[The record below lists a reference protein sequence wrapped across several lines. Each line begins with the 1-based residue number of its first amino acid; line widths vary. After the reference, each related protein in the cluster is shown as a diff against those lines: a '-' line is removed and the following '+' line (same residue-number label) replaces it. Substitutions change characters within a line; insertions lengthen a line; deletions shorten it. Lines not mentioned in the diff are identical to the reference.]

1 MANGYNQVTLIGKV
15 QPNIAMKPYRN
26 GLLIRFFLQV
36 DGLDYDPV
44 YRQYRRH
51 TEKFRIVFEGKNGV
65 PYDTVLCAHP
75 LIQVTGKLHVRNFK
89 EKSLG
94 DKAFSAEI
102 RTTRKGIVFLEDLN
116 AGDILLFYNDP
127 RTEITGNY
135 Y

>member
-15 QPNIAMKPYRN
+15 QPNIAIKPYRN

-36 DGLDYDPV
+36 DDLDYDPI

-75 LIQVTGKLHVRNFK
+75 LIQVTGKLHIRNFK
-89 EKSLG
+89 EKIIG
-94 DKAFSAEI
+94 DKAFPSEI
-102 RTTRKGIVFLEDLN
+102 RTTRKGIVFLEEIN
-116 AGDILLFYNDP
+116 GGDEMLFYNDP
-127 RTEITGNY
+127 RTEIIMS
-135 Y
+135 